1 MALTAE
7 DKIEIWELYYQY
19 NFTVDILGDSQKM
32 TEFFVDDCSYDHY
45 RFEDLVVGKEA
56 IKGFMQQAIDAQA
69 GGFKHLNDNI
79 ILTATPDGPED
90 ATGVAYIVTIDGR
103 DLAAP
108 RVDRSSM
115 YRDILRKTDDGWK
128 FVQRKVIGDV
138 VKEFRS

>member
-1 MALTAE
+1 MTLTAE
-7 DKIEIWELYYQY
+7 DKVEIWELYYQY

-45 RFEDLVVGKEA
+45 RFPDLVEGKDA
-56 IKGFMQQAIDAQA
+56 IRDFMQQAIDAQQ

-79 ILTATPDGPED
+79 LINETPDGPED
-90 ATGVAYIVTIDGR
+90 AEGIAYIVTIDGR

-115 YRDILRKTDDGWK
+115 YRDRLRKTPDGWR
-128 FVQRKVIGDV
+128 FVQRRVIGDV

>member
-1 MALTAE
+1 MALSTD
-7 DKIEIWELYYQY
+7 DKVEIWELYYQY
-19 NFTVDILGDSQKM
+19 NFTVDILGDAEKM
-32 TEFFVDDCSYDHY
+32 TDFFVEDCSYDHY
-45 RFEDLVVGKEA
+45 RFPELVEGKTA
-56 IKGFMQQAIDAQA
+56 IRDFMQQAIDAQQ

-90 ATGVAYIVTIDGR
+90 ATGVAYIVTVDGR

>member
-1 MALTAE
+1 MALSAE
-7 DKIEIWELYYQY
+7 DKVEIWELYYQY
-19 NFTVDILGDSQKM
+19 NFTVDILGDAEKM
-32 TEFFVDDCSYDHY
+32 TEFFVEDCSYDHY
-45 RFEDLVVGKEA
+45 RFPELVVGKAA
-56 IKGFMQQAIDAQA
+56 IRDFMQQAIDAQA

-79 ILTATPDGPED
+79 ILSDTPDGPED

-115 YRDILRKTDDGWK
+115 YRDVLRRTEDGWK